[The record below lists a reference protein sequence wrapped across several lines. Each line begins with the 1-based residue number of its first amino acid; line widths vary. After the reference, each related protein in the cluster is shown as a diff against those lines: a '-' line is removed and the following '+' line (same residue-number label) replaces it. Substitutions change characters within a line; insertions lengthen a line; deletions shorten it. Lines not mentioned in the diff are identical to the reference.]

1 MSNGMPF
8 NVKEW
13 TLNDLLMKRI
23 ACSARLINFLP
34 QSFLD
39 LNFAPP
45 NCFLPRIPRIF
56 LKRFSQKDS
65 WGIRNDIRRSNF
77 WKTQQH
83 QRSIGLWPSKA
94 RSFGFGWPCRITGNT
109 RDYRKDPFL
118 MLLWRTEKSERKIST
133 FPTVLFLAI
142 MTSSSVKFLA
152 LPCYSCLSA

>member
-1 MSNGMPF
+1 MNPERLVNEEDRVLSTPHQLPSTVFSN
-8 NVKEW
+8 
-13 TLNDLLMKRI
+13 
-23 ACSARLINFLP
+23 
-34 QSFLD
+34 
-39 LNFAPP
+39 LNFAP
-45 NCFLPRIPRIF
+45 PRIPRIF

-118 MLLWRTEKSERKIST
+118 MLLWRTEKSERKIPT

>member
-23 ACSARLINFLP
+23 ACSARLILT
-34 QSFLD
+34 LI
-39 LNFAPP
+39 LH
-45 NCFLPRIPRIF
+45 LPRIPRIF
-56 LKRFSQKDS
+56 LKRYSQKDS

-118 MLLWRTEKSERKIST
+118 MLLWRTEKSERKIPT
-133 FPTVLFLAI
+133 FPTVLFWVI